1 MEYVK
6 YMKLMAKMNQ
16 RTNVPQPPVPQ
27 FEKYCKLFI
36 DDDEYDV
43 LMGMKLKFNS
53 EEELRALYHGSDWD
67 KCLYGMCRK
76 GLLEKHYPKDASGVL
91 RPGPHAAGLV

>member
-67 KCLYGMCRK
+67 KCSVRHVPQGPAGEALPQGRT
-76 GLLEKHYPKDASGVL
+76 GVL